1 MDFKEKLAL
10 HLSERMQQMAKV
22 RNKDEIFK
30 SSHLQVN
37 QSDDISKMIV
47 NIFENVDNEFP
58 EVVLKYFG
66 ERDLLAFLRHSFEKN
81 LTINNYKIQ
90 IGENG
95 KGSTIKF
102 KDYLGFPETV
112 ITFDKDKDIDI
123 KEGLGIK
130 NVVYSGGVFVSNGLS
145 CNRKDWKV
153 LIVWALMTSKNN
165 KS

>member
-1 MDFKEKLAL
+1 MDFREKLAL
-10 HLSERMQQMAKV
+10 HLNERMQKIAKV

-37 QSDDISKMIV
+37 ESDEISKMII

-66 ERDLLAFLRHSFEKN
+66 EHDLLAFLRHSFEKN
-81 LTINNYKIQ
+81 LTINNCEIQ

-95 KGSTIKF
+95 KNSTIKF
-102 KDYLGFPETV
+102 KDYLGFPETI

-123 KEGLGIK
+123 NEGFGIN
-130 NVVYSGGVFVSNGLS
+130 NVVYSGGVFGSNSLS
-145 CNRKDWKV
+145 CDRKDWKV
-153 LIVWALMTSKNN
+153 LIVWALMTSK
-165 KS
+165 KQ

>member
-10 HLSERMQQMAKV
+10 HINDRMRRIAKV

-37 QSDDISKMIV
+37 ESDEISKMII

-66 ERDLLAFLRHSFEKN
+66 EHDILSFLRHSFEKN
-81 LTINNYKIQ
+81 LTINNYKVH

-95 KGSTIKF
+95 KNSTIKF
-102 KDYLGFPETV
+102 KDYLGFPETT
-112 ITFDKDKDIDI
+112 ITFDKGKDLDI
-123 KEGLGIK
+123 NEGFGIN
-130 NVVYSGGVFVSNGLS
+130 NVTYSGGIFNFDDIS
-145 CNRKDWKV
+145 CSCKNWNV